1 MIYANVPFRTS
12 QIKSARASLLLLNLL
27 GPQSVDKEAKN
38 PNQGC
43 KSPI

>member
-1 MIYANVPFRTS
+1 MIYANVPFSICSITS
-12 QIKSARASLLLLNLL
+12 IASLLLRSLL

-38 PNQGC
+38 PNQGR